1 MTNNLKQF
9 FASYK
14 DTNPVRE
21 RLLGLGATMNGLLK
35 VKLGRPMLK
44 VIFLIPTVLG
54 IKRNL
59 SLVKVL
65 ITYLAS
71 VHRLWRGGGMRFVV
85 IYLKACHTILQQ
97 SLGGQRLSDVGP
109 FGARVSRTRSRGLP
123 RLIPSLHRAR
133 IQKGEL
139 LVIRLWLSLF
149 SLYRI
154 LDIPGKI
161 KLSTITDESTAKPEV
176 IKEFCKFVNTFWGQL
191 AALFGRKGL
200 AILDSF
206 ARGAPG
212 YMIRALEATPVLLS
226 KSSPILTDVAFYAK
240 IASTSPLSILL
251 AARTWMKVYWKQEVG
266 KAFRFWLSET
276 NNVWLRNAIDTW
288 SRGALDPRSNR
299 VVKSRDGKLV
309 DVSLDERDAFVRG
322 PKGARPGQKVTGRLR
337 LKLLNLSWRQMLGKL
352 GTKKEAAGKVRVFA
366 MVDPFTQWILR
377 PLHEAIFSLLK
388 CIKQDGTYDQ
398 VKPLTV
404 LLGRQSTLRK
414 ENRTP
419 GDRPMGWYRLGPKL
433 PAKTYSLFS
442 FDLTAATDRLPLAIQ
457 VALLTPVLGPKLAQ
471 AWGTILVGR
480 EYYISLK
487 DEYGAVEMTP
497 VKYSTGQPMGALSSW
512 AMLALTHHCI
522 VQWAWYQVCTQ
533 DLRKWSWY
541 EDYAVLGDDIV
552 IMGGRVADRYCAI
565 MNGLGVGIGAH
576 KSLVSRNGSTLE
588 FAKRTFFNGKDVS
601 AVPLP
606 ELLVARRNLSA
617 GLELCRKYNLSL
629 GAYCKFLGYGYKA
642 LSRLSNRLMGL
653 PTRMRNY
660 IVAYTLEVMPRE
672 GRNVV
677 SWLAMKSL
685 NSMYTLT
692 EKALQ
697 SAKTS
702 LVQVLKEELLKRLA
716 ELELTLAPE
725 FDPEKFEQQ
734 GHHVLHDG
742 APGRYPHHPGIKGIS
757 KDVLWFLDNLVYKE
771 PFIEALRTTQ
781 ELRIRVTEL
790 GDDMTNHLSELWESV
805 REIEQMIGAIPCME
819 NLDHTPSESRLGDGL
834 KLVRRW
840 EMLSRH
846 FRSTTK

>member
-1 MTNNLKQF
+1 
-9 FASYK
+9 
-14 DTNPVRE
+14 
-21 RLLGLGATMNGLLK
+21 
-35 VKLGRPMLK
+35 
-44 VIFLIPTVLG
+44 
-54 IKRNL
+54 
-59 SLVKVL
+59 
-65 ITYLAS
+65 
-71 VHRLWRGGGMRFVV
+71 
-85 IYLKACHTILQQ
+85 
-97 SLGGQRLSDVGP
+97 
-109 FGARVSRTRSRGLP
+109 
-123 RLIPSLHRAR
+123 
-133 IQKGEL
+133 
-139 LVIRLWLSLF
+139 
-149 SLYRI
+149 
-154 LDIPGKI
+154 
-161 KLSTITDESTAKPEV
+161 
-176 IKEFCKFVNTFWGQL
+176 
-191 AALFGRKGL
+191 
-200 AILDSF
+200 
-206 ARGAPG
+206 
-212 YMIRALEATPVLLS
+212 
-226 KSSPILTDVAFYAK
+226 
-240 IASTSPLSILL
+240 
-251 AARTWMKVYWKQEVG
+251 
-266 KAFRFWLSET
+266 
-276 NNVWLRNAIDTW
+276 
-288 SRGALDPRSNR
+288 
-299 VVKSRDGKLV
+299 
-309 DVSLDERDAFVRG
+309 
-322 PKGARPGQKVTGRLR
+322 
-337 LKLLNLSWRQMLGKL
+337 
-352 GTKKEAAGKVRVFA
+352 
-366 MVDPFTQWILR
+366 
-377 PLHEAIFSLLK
+377 
-388 CIKQDGTYDQ
+388 
-398 VKPLTV
+398 
-404 LLGRQSTLRK
+404 
-414 ENRTP
+414 
-419 GDRPMGWYRLGPKL
+419 
-433 PAKTYSLFS
+433 
-442 FDLTAATDRLPLAIQ
+442 
-457 VALLTPVLGPKLAQ
+457 
-471 AWGTILVGR
+471 
-480 EYYISLK
+480 
-487 DEYGAVEMTP
+487 
-497 VKYSTGQPMGALSSW
+497 
-512 AMLALTHHCI
+512 
-522 VQWAWYQVCTQ
+522 
-533 DLRKWSWY
+533 
-541 EDYAVLGDDIV
+541 
-552 IMGGRVADRYCAI
+552 MGGRVADRYCAI